1 VRSNPVEVAEERV
14 DTLAAVRAAPRDPV
28 VTLYRT
34 LLVYAAV
41 AVLILIVGLG
51 EFLYFERPGQASG
64 YKADVGGVFLY
75 DPSTQKT
82 TGPDRTSFSRSE
94 TFAAVVD
101 WSSLP
106 PDVTVDARWY
116 DSFRVV
122 VGQVGPGTPTQ
133 LANQTVVPVT
143 IPEGLKHLL
152 PGRYIFVVERW
163 QDGVPVEVLARR
175 IVVVQRS

>member
-1 VRSNPVEVAEERV
+1 VAVPEGRV
-14 DTLAAVRAAPRDPV
+14 DKLAAVRAAPRDPV
-28 VTLYRT
+28 LTLYRT

-41 AVLILIVGLG
+41 AILILVAGVAQ
-51 EFLYFERPGQASG
+51 FVYFERPGAASG
-64 YKADVGGVFLY
+64 YKAHVVGVFPY
-75 DPSTQKT
+75 DPTTRTT
-82 TGPDRTSFSRSE
+82 TGEARTSFSRSE

-106 PDVTVDARWY
+106 SDLTVDARWY

-122 VGQVGPGTPTQ
+122 VGQVGPATPAQ
-133 LANQTVVPVT
+133 LVNQTVVPVT
-143 IPEGLKHLL
+143 VAEGLKHLL